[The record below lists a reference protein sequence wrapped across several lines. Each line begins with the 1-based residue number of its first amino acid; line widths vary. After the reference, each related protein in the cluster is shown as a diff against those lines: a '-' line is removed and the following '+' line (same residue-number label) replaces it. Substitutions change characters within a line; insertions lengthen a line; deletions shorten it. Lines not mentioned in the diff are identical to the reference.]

1 MADHEYPGE
10 PTRMD
15 ELKGKAKDDFE
26 RSNEAPPDKT
36 GEHDAPDPMPEDPD
50 PSQHIEGEH
59 GATPILEE
67 DIDIQTQPLGPDVGV
82 EVPETHDKVEPFF
95 PPPAQLDAPGFETIL
110 DAYDSQVNRHV
121 LPPKVVEHED
131 DPLPE
136 LNFDRDANPDLDADP
151 DR

>member
-15 ELKGKAKDDFE
+15 ELKGKAKGDFE
-26 RSNEAPPDKT
+26 RSNATPPDKP
-36 GEHDAPDPMPEDPD
+36 GEHDVPDPVPEGQD
-50 PSQHIEGEH
+50 PSQRIEGEQ

-82 EVPETHDKVEPFF
+82 DVPETHDKVEPVY
-95 PPPAQLDAPGFETIL
+95 PPPPQLDAPGFETVL
-110 DAYDSQVNRHV
+110 DAFASDVHQHA
-121 LPPKVVEHED
+121 LPPQEIESED

-136 LNFDRDANPDLDADP
+136 LNFEDPERDHENDP